1 MIMPRRI
8 LSDAYVDRRIAK
20 IDEIF
25 ERNQKNILMTPQCL
39 MPEAPFS
46 IYGNP
51 KLSAYERTQ
60 IKEYYNQFQ
69 ELSYVRGFW
78 SGWSLR
84 DGTKDERDEIIK
96 DLMEVARLANMVPEF
111 DHIFDNFPKQF
122 SKKLAKSLKKLE
134 EKGVDLVTQP
144 SQ

>member
-1 MIMPRRI
+1 MPRRI

-25 ERNQKNILMTPQCL
+25 ERNQKKILTTPNCL
-39 MPEAPFS
+39 TGEVYS
-46 IYGNP
+46 IFGTP
-51 KLSAYERTQ
+51 RISERERKE
-60 IKEYYNQFQ
+60 ISEYYNQFQ

-78 SGWSLR
+78 SGWTLR
-84 DGTKDERDEIIK
+84 EGTRDERDELIK

-111 DHIFDNFPKQF
+111 DHIFDNYPKQF